1 MFFSGFFSW
10 IFFHDPTRPELVGN
24 KNNWNWFQP
33 AMRGAVCKPE
43 FRFKNPPE
51 AVDMSHG
58 QKTRGPLLS
67 IESWMVNR
75 DPYFMVYEIF
85 PI

>member
-1 MFFSGFFSW
+1 MDAETRMGGGAGPALLMRSHESSRPQFPGYPTDPKNLS
-10 IFFHDPTRPELVGN
+10 HD
-24 KNNWNWFQP
+24 
-33 AMRGAVCKPE
+33 
-43 FRFKNPPE
+43 
-51 AVDMSHG
+51 

-75 DPYFMVYEIF
+75 DPYFMVYEII